1 MKKQA
6 YGVSRSRDR
15 KGKIVHQELK
25 TYTMCIHAN
34 VGGGWETMQVLVME
48 KIEYENQD
56 SAGDE

>member
-25 TYTMCIHAN
+25 PYTMCIHAN
-34 VGGGWETMQVLVME
+34 AGAGWETMQVLVME

-56 SAGDE
+56 STGDE